1 MASVTETFDEVNAF
15 ATMQQGLAELR
26 AGGTALASHY
36 EVMVFPPRIHPATQD
51 EMRSISM
58 RCESVAM
65 PGMNLASSPD
75 VNMYA
80 VQQEVVDGVTFSGST
95 NMVFTASQN
104 FSERK
109 FFEQWQG
116 LAWNRRS
123 WNIGYYDDYVG
134 SAEIYLL
141 DRSHKKVFGVKLFDV
156 FPKEINGTDLS
167 YAPASG
173 AGLKLTVQ
181 MQYKYWDALSIERQI
196 GTNVSSAQEAETRLG
211 SITSTGKSAFGNPNA
226 RIIDG
231 KGNVIQEGTGDSRF
245 T

>member
-1 MASVTETFDEVNAF
+1 MASAPETFDEVNAF

-26 AGGTALASHY
+26 AGGAALASHY
-36 EVMVFPPRIHPATQD
+36 EVMIFPPGKHPATQG

-75 VNMYA
+75 ANMYA

-95 NMVFTASQN
+95 NMVFTTSQN

-196 GTNVSSAQEAETRLG
+196 GTNVSSAQEAASGTTVAQPG
-211 SITSTGKSAFGNPNA
+211 SLPTTGF
-226 RIIDG
+226 
-231 KGNVIQEGTGDSRF
+231 EGF
-245 T
+245 

>member
-36 EVMVFPPRIHPATQD
+36 EVMVFPPSIHPATQG

-173 AGLKLTVQ
+173 TGLKLTVQ
-181 MQYKYWDALSIERQI
+181 MQYRYWDALSIERQI
-196 GTNVSSAQEAETRLG
+196 GTNVSSVQEVASGTTVAQPG
-211 SITSTGKSAFGNPNA
+211 SLPTTGF
-226 RIIDG
+226 
-231 KGNVIQEGTGDSRF
+231 ERF
-245 T
+245 

>member
-1 MASVTETFDEVNAF
+1 MASAPETFDEVNAF

-36 EVMVFPPRIHPATQD
+36 EVMIFPPDKHPATQG

-80 VQQEVVDGVTFSGST
+80 VQQEIVDGVTFSGST
-95 NMVFTASQN
+95 NMVFTTSQN

-196 GTNVSSAQEAETRLG
+196 GTSSREEFAAVQEAGRRRSLPAVE
-211 SITSTGKSAFGNPNA
+211 N
-226 RIIDG
+226 
-231 KGNVIQEGTGDSRF
+231 
-245 T
+245 

>member
-1 MASVTETFDEVNAF
+1 MASAPETFDEVNAF

-26 AGGTALASHY
+26 AGGAALASHY
-36 EVMVFPPRIHPATQD
+36 EVMIFPPALHPATQG
-51 EMRSISM
+51 EKRSISM

-75 VNMYA
+75 ANMYA

-95 NMVFTASQN
+95 NMVFTTSQN

-196 GTNVSSAQEAETRLG
+196 GTSSREEFAAVQEA
-211 SITSTGKSAFGNPNA
+211 A
-226 RIIDG
+226 RRRSLPAVE
-231 KGNVIQEGTGDSRF
+231 N
-245 T
+245 

>member
-1 MASVTETFDEVNAF
+1 MASAPETFDEVNAF

-26 AGGTALASHY
+26 AGGAALASHY
-36 EVMVFPPRIHPATQD
+36 EVMIFPPARHPATQG

-75 VNMYA
+75 ANMYA

-196 GTNVSSAQEAETRLG
+196 GTNPSHAQETAG
-211 SITSTGKSAFGNPNA
+211 SVTNTINNNTTA
-226 RIIDG
+226 
-231 KGNVIQEGTGDSRF
+231 RF
-245 T
+245 TMSPEQRLAQAGQE

>member
-1 MASVTETFDEVNAF
+1 MVGSPETFDEVNAF
-15 ATMQQGLAELR
+15 ATMQQGFAELR

-36 EVMVFPPRIHPATQD
+36 EVMVFPPANHPATQD
-51 EMRSISM
+51 EKRSISM

-116 LAWNRRS
+116 LAWKRNS

-196 GTNVSSAQEAETRLG
+196 GTNVSSAQEAARRNRERIQTDEAVKA
-211 SITSTGKSAFGNPNA
+211 GKSG
-226 RIIDG
+226 
-231 KGNVIQEGTGDSRF
+231 F
-245 T
+245 TSVFS

>member
-26 AGGTALASHY
+26 AGGAALASHY
-36 EVMVFPPRIHPATQD
+36 EVMIFPPALHPATQD
-51 EMRSISM
+51 EKRSISM

-116 LAWNRRS
+116 LAWKRNS

-196 GTNVSSAQEAETRLG
+196 GTNVSSAQEAARRNRERIQTDEAVKA
-211 SITSTGKSAFGNPNA
+211 GKSG
-226 RIIDG
+226 
-231 KGNVIQEGTGDSRF
+231 F
-245 T
+245 TSVFS